1 MKLSRRQLKRI
12 IREEKQKLQ
21 ELDFS
26 GPAQG
31 SDSEAMLQDAILRM
45 KKELMGIDVGYHE
58 EEANEVILLA
68 VEGILGLR

>member
-12 IREEKQKLQ
+12 IREEKEKLQ

-31 SDSEAMLQDAILRM
+31 SDSEAMLREAILAI
-45 KKELMGIDVGYHE
+45 KEELMGLDVGYHE
-58 EEANEVILLA
+58 EEANEAILLT
-68 VEGILGLR
+68 VEEILGLR